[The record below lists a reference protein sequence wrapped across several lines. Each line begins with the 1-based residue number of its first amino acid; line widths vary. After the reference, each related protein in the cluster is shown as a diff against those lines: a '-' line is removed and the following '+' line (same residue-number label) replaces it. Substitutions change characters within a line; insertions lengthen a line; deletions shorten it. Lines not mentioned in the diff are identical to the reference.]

1 MRALV
6 LTVLVTVALAACE
19 PAPERPAGTQRM
31 ADTLAARVAA
41 AEAAPMP
48 YFVLNTLR
56 ADRLEADLGR
66 YRGDDLL
73 RARFDLARER
83 LNAGD
88 TDAAIRQLV
97 DVAERSG
104 GVDAAGGAA
113 RPIYDLLATAYLR
126 RGEQANCLANHHA
139 GEVCVLPFRGAA
151 VHDDP
156 DGARRAADVLADL
169 LETTPGDLG
178 SRWLLNVA
186 HHALGSYPDGVPA
199 DWRIDG
205 LDAPGGA
212 RWANVA
218 PHRGAAVDGIS
229 GGVSAED
236 FDGDGDVDL
245 LVTSYGLRD
254 PIRYFENRQA
264 GEADG
269 GGRFAERTEAAG
281 LVGLTGGLNTV
292 HGDVDNDG
300 DVDVLVLRGGW
311 FGAVGSWP
319 NSLLLNDG
327 AGRFEDATYAAGLGS
342 EHPTQTAAFA
352 DVDGDGDLDLFVGNE
367 SGGAYPDALGAT
379 GASAARPSE
388 LFLNEGVV
396 DGVPRFREAAAE
408 AGLALAAFVKGVA
421 FGDVEGDGRLD
432 LYVSVLG
439 GPNRLY
445 LNRSEGGRVRFEEA
459 AASAGVE
466 APAFSFPVAWLD
478 ADGDGRDDLLV
489 VSYDVRHF
497 FETPADAAREAL
509 GLPPTAETTRL
520 FLNRG
525 DGTFR
530 DASAEAGLDLP
541 LFGMGLGVGDLD
553 GDGRLDLYVGTG
565 APDLRS
571 LIPNRA
577 FLNRSSPGAPRFED
591 VTLSSGLG
599 HLQKGHAVAF
609 ADLDGDGDED
619 LYEVMGGAVEG
630 DRARNVLFENPSLD
644 RKNAADRNR
653 FRWVSLRLEGRRA
666 NRSAVGARLAVTL
679 RQPDGTTR
687 TLWRTVGTGG
697 SFGAGSLAV
706 DLGLGDAEAVEAVTV
721 RWPGGAQEAITG
733 VAPGGRYRI
742 VEGTGRAEAAGR

>member
-1 MRALV
+1 MTAARLSLLAL
-6 LTVLVTVALAACE
+6 LVAVVAGCE
-19 PAPERPAGTQRM
+19 AAPERAGGTQRM
-31 ADTLAARVAA
+31 ADTLAARAAA

-48 YFVLNTLR
+48 YFVLNTAR
-56 ADRLEADLGR
+56 ADRLEAALGR
-66 YRGDDLL
+66 YRGGDLL

-83 LNAGD
+83 LQAGD
-88 TDAAIRQLV
+88 TDAAIAQLV
-97 DVAERSG
+97 DLGERAG
-104 GVDAAGGAA
+104 GVGAIGGPA
-113 RPIYDLLATAYLR
+113 RPVYDLLATAYLR

-169 LETTPGDLG
+169 LEAAPDDLG

-186 HHALGSYPDGVPA
+186 HHALGSYPDGVPEA
-199 DWRIDG
+199 WRIDG
-205 LDAPGGA
+205 LDAEGDA
-212 RWANVA
+212 RWTNVA
-218 PHRGAAVDGIS
+218 PQRGAAVDGIS

-236 FDGDGDVDL
+236 FDGDGDPDL

-254 PIRYFENRQA
+254 PIRYFENR
-264 GEADG
+264 

-281 LVGLTGGLNTV
+281 LGGLTGGLNTV

-300 DVDVLVLRGGW
+300 DADVLVLRGGW
-311 FGAVGSWP
+311 FGAVGGWP

-327 AGRFEDATYAAGLGS
+327 AGRFEDVTYAAGLGS

-352 DVDGDGDLDLFVGNE
+352 DVDGDGDLDLVVGNE
-367 SGGAYPDALGAT
+367 SGGAYPDALGET
-379 GASAARPSE
+379 GESTTHASE
-388 LFLNEGVV
+388 LFLNEGT
-396 DGVPRFREAAAE
+396 DKAGVPQFREAAAE
-408 AGLALAAFVKGVA
+408 AGIELAAFVKGVA
-421 FGDVEGDGRLD
+421 FGDVEGDGRPD

-439 GPNRLY
+439 GPNKLY

-459 AASAGVE
+459 AEASGVAG
-466 APAFSFPVAWLD
+466 PDFSFPVAWFD

-509 GLPPTAETTRL
+509 GLPPAVETTRL
-520 FLNRG
+520 YLNDG

-553 GDGRLDLYVGTG
+553 GDGRLDVTVGTG
-565 APDLRS
+565 APELRS

-577 FLNRSSPGAPRFED
+577 FLNRSAPGAPGFED

-599 HLQKGHAVAF
+599 HLQKGHAIAF
-609 ADLDGDGDED
+609 ADLDLDGDEE

-630 DRARNVLFENPSLD
+630 DRALNVLFDGPPSD
-644 RKNAADRNR
+644 A
-653 FRWVSLRLEGRRA
+653 RWLSLTLVGRRA
-666 NRSAVGARLAVTL
+666 NRSAIGARVVVTV
-679 RQPDGTTR
+679 RRPGGASR
-687 TLWRTVGTGG
+687 TLARTVGTGG

-721 RWPGGAQEAITG
+721 RWRGGAEEAVAG
-733 VAPGGRYRI
+733 VEVGGRYRV
-742 VEGTGRAEAAGR
+742 VEGAGRAEPLGG